1 MLYAV
6 CSISLMH
13 EPFKHNTVISVPV
26 RQRLKLVLTLVLGRS
41 NTKGKR
47 KHSPMFL
54 ERTIINISPVFC
66 SFFVRIS
73 DNDIVGWSYRT
84 QILHQQHLDSFESRR
99 NYSVLQKMLNNC
111 SFKLIK
117 LACVSVRLLK
127 LILYAVT

>member
-1 MLYAV
+1 
-6 CSISLMH
+6 
-13 EPFKHNTVISVPV
+13 
-26 RQRLKLVLTLVLGRS
+26 
-41 NTKGKR
+41 
-47 KHSPMFL
+47 MFL

-84 QILHQQHLDSFESRR
+84 QILHQQYLDSFESRR
-99 NYSVLQKMLNNC
+99 NISVLQKMLNNC

-127 LILYAVT
+127 LILYAEI